1 MALTK
6 HTIQEKPPNIC
17 GNTHKE
23 TVLSRGQAVSYLGS
37 QTCRQQECPTK
48 WQGHPP
54 LLHALPLWGLPKAPA
69 QPELPSGFRQPGPSS
84 PVARAMYPHVCTY
97 SPCRAGGCS
106 ARRQQVIYPPSGW
119 QNSGEKGGKWKSC
132 MAHTQQ
138 HIQSGDK
145 PAPVLYL
152 QTSHAP
158 GPAFGTQLGHLRSW
172 LF

>member
-69 QPELPSGFRQPGPSS
+69 QPELPSGFHQPGPSS
-84 PVARAMYPHVCTY
+84 PVARAMYPHMSAPTAHAGQEGVLQGGSRSYTH
-97 SPCRAGGCS
+97 PRAGRTQVRKEES
-106 ARRQQVIYPPSGW
+106 ESPARHTLSNTSSLEINQPLFCIYRPLMLQDLPLEPS
-119 QNSGEKGGKWKSC
+119 
-132 MAHTQQ
+132 
-138 HIQSGDK
+138 
-145 PAPVLYL
+145 
-152 QTSHAP
+152 
-158 GPAFGTQLGHLRSW
+158 
-172 LF
+172 